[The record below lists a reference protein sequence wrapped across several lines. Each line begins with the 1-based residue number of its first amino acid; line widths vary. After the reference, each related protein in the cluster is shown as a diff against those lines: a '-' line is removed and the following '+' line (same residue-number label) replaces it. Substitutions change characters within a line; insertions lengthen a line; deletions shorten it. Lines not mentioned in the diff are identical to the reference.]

1 MTAIRDMDM
10 YGGSSRFE
18 AHSTLAPL
26 LSRTFRPE
34 HLLFESDDL
43 DETRT
48 LVADVFC
55 PHTLIQKN
63 PRGRLNAFQ
72 YLATANAVSLSYMGY
87 GADVLVD
94 PGCLESFFLV
104 QMPLEGQAEI
114 SIGSRSFMTG
124 TRTASIQAPTE
135 SLKMRWSEDCRK
147 LVVRID
153 RRALELQLS
162 HLLGRSLSEPLV
174 FDPVLDMTSAN
185 GRVWWQQ
192 VMAALEA
199 MPHTAGLPCGGL
211 LGAQLDHGLMTSL
224 LFLQPNNYWPQL
236 RARMAPAVPRHV
248 RLAEEYI
255 RAHPDEDIGMEK
267 LAALCGTSPRTLY
280 AAFKLHRG
288 VSPMQMLRD
297 IRLERARDDLL
308 RQTEQT
314 TSVTDTALR
323 WGFTHLGRF
332 AVSYKKRFGESPYQ
346 TLRR

>member
-1 MTAIRDMDM
+1 MTALLER
-10 YGGSSRFE
+10 GSHTRG
-18 AHSTLAPL
+18 AHIQASSALAPL

-43 DETRT
+43 DETRS

-55 PHTLIQKN
+55 PHALIQKD
-63 PRGRLNAFQ
+63 PRGRLSAFQ

-114 SIGSRSFMTG
+114 SIGSRSFTTG
-124 TRTASIQAPTE
+124 THTASIQAPTD
-135 SLKMRWSEDCRK
+135 SLKMRWSPDCRK

-162 HLLGRSLSEPLV
+162 QLLGRSLSEPLV
-174 FDPVLDMTSAN
+174 FDPVLDMTSTQ

-199 MPHTAGLPCGGL
+199 MPHTAEQPCGNL

-224 LFLQPNNYWPQL
+224 LLLQPNNYWSQL
-236 RARMAPAVPRHV
+236 QARMAPAVPRHV
-248 RLAEEYI
+248 RLAEEHI
-255 RAHPDEDIGMEK
+255 RAHPDHDLTMDA
-267 LAALCGTSPRTLY
+267 LARLCGTSARTLY

-297 IRLERARDDLL
+297 IRLERARDDLQ
-308 RQTEQT
+308 RHTEQT

-332 AVSYKKRFGESPYQ
+332 AVTYKQRFGESPYQ